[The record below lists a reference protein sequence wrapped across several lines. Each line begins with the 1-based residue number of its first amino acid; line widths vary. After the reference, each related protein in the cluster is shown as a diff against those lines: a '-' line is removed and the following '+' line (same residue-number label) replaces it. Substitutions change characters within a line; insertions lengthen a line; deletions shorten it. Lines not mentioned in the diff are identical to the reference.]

1 MSTQVTFLL
10 PNYIVQHAT
19 GGLLLGDFNNWNA
32 ELGFP
37 LELTEDGSLQTT
49 ISLQPGQTYQYRYLL
64 NDGRWEN
71 DDRAHS
77 YSAAE
82 GMFIENCVI
91 HVTEQAETV
100 TDTPVIKKA
109 TPKKAVAKKAAPA
122 KKATPAPS
130 VEKADLTKIEGIGKQ
145 IATLLNKN
153 GILTYS
159 QLSKAS
165 AKKLKEILD
174 AAGPKFNVHVP
185 ASWPKQAKLAA
196 AAKWE
201 ELETLQKELKGGK

>member
-82 GMFIENCVI
+82 GMF
-91 HVTEQAETV
+91 
-100 TDTPVIKKA
+100 
-109 TPKKAVAKKAAPA
+109 
-122 KKATPAPS
+122 
-130 VEKADLTKIEGIGKQ
+130 
-145 IATLLNKN
+145 
-153 GILTYS
+153 
-159 QLSKAS
+159 
-165 AKKLKEILD
+165 
-174 AAGPKFNVHVP
+174 
-185 ASWPKQAKLAA
+185 
-196 AAKWE
+196 
-201 ELETLQKELKGGK
+201 